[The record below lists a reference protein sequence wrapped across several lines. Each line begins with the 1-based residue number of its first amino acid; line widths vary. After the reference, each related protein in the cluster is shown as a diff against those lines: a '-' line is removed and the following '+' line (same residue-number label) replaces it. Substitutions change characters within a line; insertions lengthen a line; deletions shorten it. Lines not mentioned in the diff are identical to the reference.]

1 MKDFTL
7 RKRFLDCKSG
17 TSSLFKGFVMLVVL
31 MLMTTSSAMAE
42 VIDGIRYVLD
52 PVKKTAT
59 ILPQINGY
67 YSGDIIIPEKVKG
80 NDGVEYVVTSLGAS
94 CFEGCSG
101 LTSITIPSSVTSL
114 GGACFSGCRGLTSIT
129 IPSSVTSLGGA
140 CFFSCS
146 GLTSIT
152 IPSSVTSLGG
162 ACFFSCSGLTS
173 ITIPSSVTSL
183 GGACFFSCS
192 GLTSITIPSS
202 VTSLDDYCFYDCD
215 GLTSI
220 TIPSSVTSLGESCF
234 YNCSGLTSITIPSSV
249 TSLGNYCFEGCRGL
263 TTITIPSSVTSLSYG
278 CFWDCSGLTT
288 ITIPSSVTSL
298 GGYCFSGCSG
308 LTSITIPSSVT
319 SLGGHCFSHCRGLTS
334 ITIPSSVTSLG
345 ESCFSDCS
353 GLTSITI
360 PSSVTSLGE
369 SCFSDCSGLTSI
381 TIPSSVTSLGDYCFL
396 GCLKLETVYF
406 KGKYWDYFHYS
417 NLKIPTTSIIKV
429 PAEYLQE
436 YKDAFGPDYKYI
448 YAWNPDE
455 TGEDNKP
462 VTQCSTPS
470 VSYGEGKLM
479 FACETTG
486 AKYHYTITDTDIKS
500 DALSENGE
508 VSLTAAYKISVY
520 AIADGYTA
528 SDKAEATLYWVNAN
542 LDNSTNINMVR
553 TRGVVASAH
562 DGIVTLSG
570 LDNGEVVKFYAA
582 DGKYLGSS
590 VAANGA
596 ASFAVNESLV
606 IAKVGKDSIKIAVK

>member
-31 MLMTTSSAMAE
+31 MLMTTSSAMAQEPKFE
-42 VIDGIRYVLD
+42 VIDGFRYLLD
-52 PVKKTAT
+52 SGTKTAT
-59 ILPQINGY
+59 LLPKMEGK

-101 LTSITIPSSVTSL
+101 LTSITIPSSVTLL
-114 GGACFSGCRGLTSIT
+114 GSTCFAG
-129 IPSSVTSLGGA
+129 
-140 CFFSCS
+140 
-146 GLTSIT
+146 
-152 IPSSVTSLGG
+152 
-162 ACFFSCSGLTS
+162 
-173 ITIPSSVTSL
+173 
-183 GGACFFSCS
+183 
-192 GLTSITIPSS
+192 
-202 VTSLDDYCFYDCD
+202 
-215 GLTSI
+215 
-220 TIPSSVTSLGESCF
+220 
-234 YNCSGLTSITIPSSV
+234 
-249 TSLGNYCFEGCRGL
+249 
-263 TTITIPSSVTSLSYG
+263 
-278 CFWDCSGLTT
+278 
-288 ITIPSSVTSL
+288 
-298 GGYCFSGCSG
+298 
-308 LTSITIPSSVT
+308 
-319 SLGGHCFSHCRGLTS
+319 
-334 ITIPSSVTSLG
+334 
-345 ESCFSDCS
+345 CS

-369 SCFSDCSGLTSI
+369 SCFWGCSGLTSITIPSSVTSLDRSCFYGCSGLTSI
-381 TIPSSVTSLGDYCFL
+381 TIPSSVTSLGDYCFS
-396 GCLKLETVYF
+396 GCKNLETVYF
-406 KGKYWDYFHYS
+406 KGKTPISYYS
-417 NLKIPTTSIIKV
+417 RLEISNSCIIKV
-429 PAEYLQE
+429 PTEFLQE
-436 YKDAFGPDYKYI
+436 YKNAFGSNYKYI

-455 TGEDNKP
+455 TGDDNKP

-479 FACETTG
+479 FACETAG

-508 VSLTAAYKISVY
+508 VSLSAAYNISVY
-520 AIADGYTA
+520 ATADGYKA
-528 SDKAEATLYWVNAN
+528 SDKAEATLYWINAN
-542 LDNSTNINMVR
+542 LDNGTNINMVR

-606 IAKVGKDSIKIAVK
+606 IAKVGKDSMKIAVK

>member
-7 RKRFLDCKSG
+7 RKRFLDSKRG

-31 MLMTTSSAMAE
+31 MFMTTSSAMAE
-42 VIDGIRYVLD
+42 EPKFEVIDGFRYLLD
-52 PVKKTAT
+52 SGTKTAT
-59 ILPQINGY
+59 LVPKKEGK
-67 YSGDIIIPEKVKG
+67 YSGDIIIIPEKVKG
-80 NDGVEYVVTSLGAS
+80 NDGVEYIVASLGGSCFKDCSGLTSITIPSSVTSLGDDCFEWCSGLTSITIPSSVTSLGDYCFSYCSGLTSITIPSSVTSLGGSCFKDCSGLTSITIPSSVTSLSES

-114 GGACFSGCRGLTSIT
+114 GNFCFWR
-129 IPSSVTSLGGA
+129 
-140 CFFSCS
+140 CS

-152 IPSSVTSLGG
+152 IPSSVTSLG
-162 ACFFSCSGLTS
+162 A
-173 ITIPSSVTSL
+173 
-183 GGACFFSCS
+183 
-192 GLTSITIPSS
+192 
-202 VTSLDDYCFYDCD
+202 
-215 GLTSI
+215 
-220 TIPSSVTSLGESCF
+220 SCF
-234 YNCSGLTSITIPSSV
+234 Y
-249 TSLGNYCFEGCRGL
+249 
-263 TTITIPSSVTSLSYG
+263 
-278 CFWDCSGLTT
+278 
-288 ITIPSSVTSL
+288 
-298 GGYCFSGCSG
+298 GCSG

-319 SLGGHCFSHCRGLTS
+319 SLGG
-334 ITIPSSVTSLG
+334 
-345 ESCFSDCS
+345 SCF
-353 GLTSITI
+353 
-360 PSSVTSLGE
+360 E
-369 SCFSDCSGLTSI
+369 
-381 TIPSSVTSLGDYCFL
+381 

-406 KGKYWDYFHYS
+406 EGKYCRSNYA

-429 PAEYLQE
+429 PTEYLQG
-436 YKDAFGPDYKYI
+436 YKDSFGSDYKYI

-508 VSLTAAYKISVY
+508 VSLSAAYNISVY
-520 AIADGYTA
+520 ATADGYKA
-528 SDKAEATLYWVNAN
+528 SDKAEATLYWINAN
-542 LDNSTNINMVR
+542 LDTGTNINMVK

-562 DGIVTLSG
+562 DGIITLSG
-570 LDNGEVVKFYAA
+570 LDNGEVVKFYAT

-596 ASFAVNESLV
+596 ASYAVNESLV
-606 IAKVGKDSIKIAVK
+606 IAKVGKDSIKIAMK